1 MPDILLPRDKNLKP
15 RSTELRTNATKQEKR
30 LWYDFLKRYSLHFY
44 RQRIIGDYIVDF
56 YCPKA
61 KLVIEVDGSQHFEDD
76 ALEYDKVRTEFLNAL
91 DLHVIRFTNK
101 EVDENFDGVCQMIDI
116 EVQAR
121 IKSPV
126 TLRVPPSLKRRAKK
140 APFPKE
146 LAPQA
151 PED

>member
-1 MPDILLPRDKNLKP
+1 MVDILLPRDKNLKP
-15 RSTELRTNATKQEKR
+15 RSTELRTNATKQENR
-30 LWYDFLKRYSLHFY
+30 LWYDFLKRYNLHFY
-44 RQRIIGDYIVDF
+44 RQRIIGDFIVDF

-76 ALEYDKVRTEFLNAL
+76 AVEYDKVRTEFLNAL
-91 DLHVIRFTNK
+91 DLKVIRFTNK
-101 EVDENFDGVCQMIDI
+101 EVDENFDGVCQMIDV

-121 IKSPV
+121 VESL
-126 TLRVPPSLKRRAKK
+126 TLM